1 MAYAITVLVSL
12 LFTKDSQIILNFQ
25 HISRLSIPLKKK
37 ENVRNQ
43 KITSLKLRH
52 QSDLKKILNFL
63 KPYVYLL
70 FFLFTDLLWKT
81 NVEVSSLINYN
92 CQCTGRQSYLI
103 QFHNLR
109 NYRFLWP
116 LAFNRYVY
124 DFLILLESFLVPSL
138 GHWSMQLGNLT
149 LCQRYKISTQNFS
162 SAYLTLFSMWH

>member
-63 KPYVYLL
+63 KPYVYLFI
-70 FFLFTDLLWKT
+70 FFF
-81 NVEVSSLINYN
+81 IY
-92 CQCTGRQSYLI
+92 
-103 QFHNLR
+103 
-109 NYRFLWP
+109 
-116 LAFNRYVY
+116 
-124 DFLILLESFLVPSL
+124 
-138 GHWSMQLGNLT
+138 
-149 LCQRYKISTQNFS
+149 
-162 SAYLTLFSMWH
+162 

>member
-63 KPYVYLL
+63 KPYVYLFI
-70 FFLFTDLLWKT
+70 FFIYWFIMED
-81 NVEVSSLINYN
+81 
-92 CQCTGRQSYLI
+92 
-103 QFHNLR
+103 
-109 NYRFLWP
+109 
-116 LAFNRYVY
+116 
-124 DFLILLESFLVPSL
+124 
-138 GHWSMQLGNLT
+138 
-149 LCQRYKISTQNFS
+149 
-162 SAYLTLFSMWH
+162 

>member
-52 QSDLKKILNFL
+52 QSDLKKILNSWNHMFI
-63 KPYVYLL
+63 YL

-92 CQCTGRQSYLI
+92 YQCTGRQSYLI
-103 QFHNLR
+103 QFHNFEKLSISVTFSFQSIRLR
-109 NYRFLWP
+109 HSY
-116 LAFNRYVY
+116 
-124 DFLILLESFLVPSL
+124 LIKIFSSSFSRLLEYAARKSNFVS
-138 GHWSMQLGNLT
+138 
-149 LCQRYKISTQNFS
+149 KI
-162 SAYLTLFSMWH
+162 

>member
-63 KPYVYLL
+63 KPYVYL
-70 FFLFTDLLWKT
+70 FIFLFTDLLWKT
-81 NVEVSSLINYN
+81 NVEASSLINYN

-103 QFHNLR
+103 QFHNFEKLSVSVT
-109 NYRFLWP
+109 FS
-116 LAFNRYVY
+116 
-124 DFLILLESFLVPSL
+124 FLILLKSFLVPSL

>member
-63 KPYVYLL
+63 KPYVYLFI
-70 FFLFTDLLWKT
+70 FFYLL
-81 NVEVSSLINYN
+81 IYY
-92 CQCTGRQSYLI
+92 GRL
-103 QFHNLR
+103 
-109 NYRFLWP
+109 
-116 LAFNRYVY
+116 
-124 DFLILLESFLVPSL
+124 
-138 GHWSMQLGNLT
+138 M
-149 LCQRYKISTQNFS
+149 
-162 SAYLTLFSMWH
+162 

>member
-63 KPYVYLL
+63 KPYVYL
-70 FFLFTDLLWKT
+70 FIFLFTDLLWKT
-81 NVEVSSLINYN
+81 NVEASSLINFN

-103 QFHNLR
+103 QFHNFEKLSISVT
-109 NYRFLWP
+109 FS
-116 LAFNRYVY
+116 
-124 DFLILLESFLVPSL
+124 FLILLKSFLVPSL

>member
-70 FFLFTDLLWKT
+70 IFLFTDLLWKT
-81 NVEVSSLINYN
+81 NVEASSLINYN

-103 QFHNLR
+103 QFHNFEKLSISAILLFINIFII
-109 NYRFLWP
+109 NYRFSI
-116 LAFNRYVY
+116 
-124 DFLILLESFLVPSL
+124 DTSTTFLS
-138 GHWSMQLGNLT
+138 
-149 LCQRYKISTQNFS
+149 Y
-162 SAYLTLFSMWH
+162 

>member
-63 KPYVYLL
+63 KPYVYL
-70 FFLFTDLLWKT
+70 FIYLFTYWFIMED
-81 NVEVSSLINYN
+81 
-92 CQCTGRQSYLI
+92 
-103 QFHNLR
+103 
-109 NYRFLWP
+109 
-116 LAFNRYVY
+116 
-124 DFLILLESFLVPSL
+124 
-138 GHWSMQLGNLT
+138 
-149 LCQRYKISTQNFS
+149 
-162 SAYLTLFSMWH
+162 

>member
-63 KPYVYLL
+63 KPYVYL
-70 FFLFTDLLWKT
+70 FIFLFTDLLWKT

-92 CQCTGRQSYLI
+92 CQRTGRQSYLI
-103 QFHNLR
+103 QFHNFEKLSISVTFSFQSIRLR
-109 NYRFLWP
+109 LSY
-116 LAFNRYVY
+116 
-124 DFLILLESFLVPSL
+124 LIKIFSGSFSRSLEYAARKSNFVS
-138 GHWSMQLGNLT
+138 
-149 LCQRYKISTQNFS
+149 KI
-162 SAYLTLFSMWH
+162 

>member
-25 HISRLSIPLKKK
+25 HISRLSIPLNKK

-63 KPYVYLL
+63 KPYVYL
-70 FFLFTDLLWKT
+70 FIFLFTDLLWKT

-103 QFHNLR
+103 QFHNFEKLSISAILLFINIFII
-109 NYRFLWP
+109 NYRFSI
-116 LAFNRYVY
+116 
-124 DFLILLESFLVPSL
+124 DTSTTFLS
-138 GHWSMQLGNLT
+138 
-149 LCQRYKISTQNFS
+149 Y
-162 SAYLTLFSMWH
+162 